1 MRSIFTLAIFC
12 LSMGA
17 ASAQLIINEVLYD
30 PSNNELDGDANGDG
44 TYDQEYDS
52 FIEFVNIGETN
63 FDASNYKI
71 WDDLDNGELR
81 YTIPEGTI
89 VPPNGALVVFGGGQ
103 LVGDF
108 GGAIVLALEGA
119 EAGMNLNNSGEVIV
133 IQDADDNTVLTFDSD
148 ALSNNP
154 NESYTRNPD
163 ITGEFEQHNDNTPI
177 LFSPGTQIDGTPFNT
192 DFVVETI
199 EVTAD
204 GGLLEISEFGGTL
217 QMLADVQPDFA
228 ANTDVTWSVPAA
240 NGVATI
246 DVSGLLT
253 AEGDGTVTVTATAN
267 DGSGVT
273 GTADVEVTGQSIGLF
288 ESEFKNTVNVY
299 PNPAADLL
307 FVDTDER
314 ITTIEIYNITG
325 QLVERFV
332 NVPNQ
337 LNVSEL
343 NQGVYL
349 MRMKSENEWFYS
361 KFVKE

>member
-30 PSNNELDGDANGDG
+30 PSNNELEGDANGDG

-89 VPPNGALVVFGGGQ
+89 VPPNGALVVFGGGP

-199 EVTAD
+199 EVSAE
-204 GGLLEISEFGGTL
+204 GGDLEITEFGGTL

-228 ANTDVTWSVPAA
+228 ANTEVTWSVPEM

-246 DVSGLLT
+246 DDNGLLT
-253 AEGDGTVTVTATAN
+253 AEGDGTVVVTATAN
-267 DGSGVT
+267 DDSGVSDS
-273 GTADVEVTGQSIGLF
+273 AEVVVTGQSIGLF
-288 ESEFKNTVNVY
+288 ESDYKNSVNVY
-299 PNPAADLL
+299 PNPAQS
-307 FVDTDER
+307 FVSIDTDAR
-314 ITTIEIYNITG
+314 ISELEVFNITG
-325 QLVERFV
+325 QLVIREVNIPKRFD
-332 NVPNQ
+332 
-337 LNVSEL
+337 VSQL

-349 MRMKSENEWFYS
+349 LRVKVDEQWMHS